1 MDKGPHP
8 VTDLIH
14 DVTNT
19 YAVDTN
25 RIYGT
30 GQSQGGMANIAISDK
45 YPDLFAAQFL
55 VACQWNT
62 QEMEALKD
70 KDLWILVSEGDT
82 KAYPGMNDAVSRWEK
97 LGTKVATAPLWN
109 SHADSKSMA
118 DLVRQIASYLT
129 APPRELSPLF
139 GERGLFDA
147 RNAS

>member
-1 MDKGPHP
+1 MMTTDENVWTKGLTL

-25 RIYGT
+25 RIYGS

-70 KDLWILVSEGDT
+70 KNL
-82 KAYPGMNDAVSRWEK
+82 
-97 LGTKVATAPLWN
+97 
-109 SHADSKSMA
+109 
-118 DLVRQIASYLT
+118 
-129 APPRELSPLF
+129 
-139 GERGLFDA
+139 
-147 RNAS
+147 

>member
-1 MDKGPHP
+1 MEEEQKKHPSIVLAVQYPQELVDSLGMMMTDENVWTKGLTL

-55 VACQWNT
+55 VACQ
-62 QEMEALKD
+62 
-70 KDLWILVSEGDT
+70 
-82 KAYPGMNDAVSRWEK
+82 
-97 LGTKVATAPLWN
+97 
-109 SHADSKSMA
+109 
-118 DLVRQIASYLT
+118 
-129 APPRELSPLF
+129 
-139 GERGLFDA
+139 
-147 RNAS
+147 